1 MPDPSAASYTAL
13 IIEDEAD
20 LADIFSEAL
29 RAAGY
34 RTEISS
40 TGSAAQKRL
49 GEIVPHIIIL
59 DLHLP
64 GVDGAALLTQIRSDA
79 RLARSKV
86 LVATADHAMADAL
99 TQRPDLVLLK
109 PISFGQLRELSARFM
124 KTFEM

>member
-1 MPDPSAASYTAL
+1 MPDPNATSYSAL

-34 RTEISS
+34 HTEISS

-49 GEIVPHIIIL
+49 GEIVPNMIIL

-64 GVDGAALLTQIRSDA
+64 GVDGAALLAQIRADE

-86 LVATADHAMADAL
+86 LVTTADHAMADAL
-99 TQRPDLVLLK
+99 PLRPDLVLLK
-109 PISFGQLRELSARFM
+109 PISFSQLRELSARFK